1 MSTDGTALTV
11 QNAGYYEGVTD
22 VYYALMTGMDARNQA
37 PVYGPA
43 VCAGKSIEV
52 QAAPNYRER
61 KVYASNVA
69 KRRDQLPESYTVTLN
84 LDQVI
89 PAVRKVLLGRR
100 DGGNGVELITGKNV
114 GPWVALLFAATLDD
128 GSLEYRQL
136 YKGRFSEPTATHHT
150 KNDGDSY
157 QHPTITG
164 TFVRLGNN
172 DQIGTVLNDGEDHPE
187 WLSTVQQRA
196 SEDLILKSVQL
207 YRGSGSSRVDATC
220 TPPINDRITEYQ
232 MVGTK
237 TAANQGWTFTLSLG
251 TGVTVAAKLGTNA
264 VRYSNGVTV
273 TYDFAG
279 LKASGISVSLL
290 SGGSLQLYSGAAG
303 QPTVGSLPVTV
314 EKGGERNIYTFTMRF
329 APGS

>member
-69 KRRDQLPESYTVTLN
+69 TRRDQVPDSYTVTLN

-100 DGGNGVELITGKNV
+100 DGGSGVDLITGMNV

-128 GSLEYRQL
+128 GSTEYRQL

-196 SEDLILKSVQL
+196 SEIVQL
-207 YRGSGSSRVDATC
+207 KGLDVYRGTSSPTYAAILPEFAPATLNSY
-220 TPPINDRITEYQ
+220 IVQGD
-232 MVGTK
+232 K
-237 TAANQGWTFTLSLG
+237 TANNVTWYFAPSLG
-251 TGVTVAAKLGTNA
+251 SGIAGHVTQSANVAK
-264 VRYSNGVTV
+264 YDNGVLI
-273 TYDFAG
+273 TYDWTA
-279 LKASGISVSLL
+279 LKADNINVSMLTGGALHLIL
-290 SGGSLQLYSGAAG
+290 SGGASKAHDAVLKVTLSK
-303 QPTVGSLPVTV
+303 GSESNT
-314 EKGGERNIYTFTMRF
+314 YTFRMKF
-329 APGS
+329 DP